1 MFYKINT
8 NIFYKQTS
16 YKESNKYLALY
27 VNARYK
33 ALSLV
38 QTYTSQCLQTGTEN
52 LDTTEFI
59 AHYGKFQAIA
69 TKIRPVLELI
79 ENRINLDSVYVC
91 YDL

>member
-1 MFYKINT
+1 M
-8 NIFYKQTS
+8 
-16 YKESNKYLALY
+16 Y

-38 QTYTSQCLQTGTEN
+38 QTYVSQCLQTGDES

-69 TKIRPVLELI
+69 AKIRPVLELI
-79 ENRINLDSVYVC
+79 ENRIDLDPV
-91 YDL
+91 

>member
-1 MFYKINT
+1 M
-8 NIFYKQTS
+8 S

-27 VNARYK
+27 INARYK

-38 QTYTSQCLQTGTEN
+38 QTYITQCLQTGTES

-69 TKIRPVLELI
+69 TKVRPVIELL
-79 ENRINLDSVYVC
+79 ENRIDLDPVYGC
-91 YDL
+91 CLIYRLLIRLDI

>member
-1 MFYKINT
+1 M
-8 NIFYKQTS
+8 QTS

-33 ALSLV
+33 ALLLV
-38 QTYTSQCLQTGTEN
+38 QTYVSQCLQMGTES

-69 TKIRPVLELI
+69 TKIRPVLELL
-79 ENRINLDSVYVC
+79 EDRIDLDPVYVC
-91 YDL
+91 